1 MLITSNT
8 KTRSLALLAGV
19 LFGIS
24 FPPFGIVGGFAAFV
38 ALVPLLIAI
47 EDTKRLRDAFST
59 TYLMMFVVTLIA
71 TYWVGGWR
79 GEGQVDPFLMV
90 GGVALAMVHPLFL
103 VIPVLVYDAA
113 RRRFGRR
120 SALVL
125 LPIVWVGFEYWH
137 STGDLS
143 FPWLS
148 LFNTQTYNTA
158 FIQFI
163 EYTGSYGLSFV
174 IVIINILIYSLFR
187 QRKILGLATTVA
199 LHTVGG
205 WKRRRLI
212 LASALVALIVL
223 PYCYGFYQLG
233 RSSITQ
239 NATRSLRIAI
249 IQPNINPWDKWSS
262 GTNQITD
269 SMFRSTRT
277 ALANLTAGADLAL
290 WPETAITYPITQP
303 WRKEDLRN
311 MFSFVSQIGM
321 PVLTGIPDRE
331 EYVLGRD
338 TIPADAKKTNDASLF
353 YRDWNS
359 SMLFYFDRSGK
370 PTYQRYHKQML
381 VPFGEH
387 VPFVDELPILGEWF
401 KWGVGLGSWNRG
413 EGYEV
418 FTLPFYGQQ
427 RTQPDT
433 AKLCTMVCYESVY
446 PSYLRKFVANGAEII
461 TIITNDGWYGNS
473 SGPYQHNRFAVLR
486 AVENRRWVARC
497 ANTGI
502 SSVIDDKGRFVN
514 ETEVFKSA
522 SIIKEIPLITS
533 QTLYTQYGDVI
544 ALPSFWCTAI
554 CIVVL
559 VLMRLL
565 STKKK
570 NDAV

>member
-1 MLITSNT
+1 MSITSNI
-8 KTRSLALLAGV
+8 KTRSLALLAGA
-19 LFGIS
+19 LFGLS
-24 FPPFGIVGGFAAFV
+24 FPRFGIVGGFAAFV
-38 ALVPLLIAI
+38 ALVPLLIAL

-71 TYWVGGWR
+71 TYWVGGWK

-90 GGVALAMVHPLFL
+90 GGVALALVHPLFL

-113 RRRFGRR
+113 RRRFGRI
-120 SALVL
+120 SALIV

-158 FIQFI
+158 YIQFI
-163 EYTGSYGLSFV
+163 EFTGSYGLSLV
-174 IVIINILIYSLFR
+174 IVIINILIYSLLR
-187 QRKILGLATTVA
+187 QRKILGLAPTVA
-199 LHTVGG
+199 LKTVGA
-205 WKRRRLI
+205 WKRTRLF
-212 LASALVALIVL
+212 LVSALAALIIL
-223 PYCYGFYQLG
+223 PYCFGLYQL
-233 RSSITQ
+233 SHTSNTTEP
-239 NATRSLRIAI
+239 TRAIRVAI
-249 IQPNINPWDKWSS
+249 IQPNINPWDKWAS

-269 SMFRSTRT
+269 SMFRTTRT
-277 ALANLTAGADLAL
+277 ALATSMKRPDLAL

-311 MFSFVSQIGM
+311 MYSFVSQIGM

-331 EYVLGRD
+331 EYIRGQD
-338 TIPADAKKTNDASLF
+338 TIPTDAKKSNDPALF

-359 SMLFYFDRSGK
+359 SMLFYFDLSGK

-387 VPFVDELPILGEWF
+387 VPYVDQFPILGEWF

-418 FTLPFYGQQ
+418 FKLLFHGQQ
-427 RTQPDT
+427 ITQPDT

-446 PSYLRKFVANGAEII
+446 PSYVRKFVANGADLI

-486 AVENRRWVARC
+486 AIENRRWVARS

-502 SSVIDDKGRFVN
+502 SSVIDDKGRFIE
-514 ETEVFKSA
+514 ETAVFKSA
-522 SIIKEIPLITS
+522 SIIKNIPLITT

-544 ALPSFWCTAI
+544 ALPSFWFTAI
-554 CIVVL
+554 LIVVL
-559 VLMRLL
+559 ITMRLL
-565 STKKK
+565 SKKK
-570 NDAV
+570 KHDAV